1 MKKWIAVLLAML
13 MLMSVIPAYADKDD
27 DGLTDSQRFVQE
39 HEAEN
44 GALDNSGLHMLP
56 DMDLP
61 DYVPFDYEEFDDVVE
76 LLTEET
82 GVLYL
87 GFPRCPWCRAIIPAM
102 IDAWKQ
108 TGSNEEITYYNPRD
122 LRPIRSVDEN
132 GNVTTEKEA
141 DPKYDKLVEI
151 LYDHLRTFE
160 GSNDETIKH
169 IYFPMVVFVRN
180 GNIEFT
186 HIGTVE
192 GHERGETMTQE
203 EYDGL
208 VALLAEHMDGLL
220 IDD

>member
-1 MKKWIAVLLAML
+1 MILAL
-13 MLMSVIPAYADKDD
+13 CLCAPAYADDD
-27 DGLTDSQRFVQE
+27 DLTDSQRFVQE

-44 GALDNSGLHMLP
+44 GSLDNSGLYLVP
-56 DMDLP
+56 EMDLP
-61 DYVPFDYEEFDDVVE
+61 NYVPFDYEEFDDVVE
-76 LLTEET
+76 LLTEDT

-102 IDAWKQ
+102 IDAWKMS
-108 TGSNEEITYYNPRD
+108 GSTEEITYYNPRD

-132 GNVTTEKEA
+132 GNVTTEQPA
-141 DPKYDKLVEI
+141 DPKYDRLVEI

-180 GNIEFT
+180 GNIEFS
-186 HIGTVE
+186 HIGTVD

-203 EYDGL
+203 EYDSL
-208 VALLAEHMDGLL
+208 VALLAEHMTGLL
-220 IDD
+220 VDD